1 MTQLRTKM
9 MCGECRKW
17 KRFGKRKDDKAGRQ
31 FGICAELDILTDRC
45 TFCRRGEIGNK
56 APREPGEDLPTQI

>member
-17 KRFGKRKDDKAGRQ
+17 KRFGKRKDDKAGRL

-45 TFCRRGEIGNK
+45 TFCRRGDSGNTQTGK
-56 APREPGEDLPTQI
+56 PGERLSPKV